1 MARPTSRSSS
11 SFFEALAKHDHGS
24 NAIATPTEA
33 HTYAQLLTAAKQVRD
48 ALSSQGAKKGDRI
61 AILAGKNIH
70 YAAAFLGT
78 WLAACI
84 AVPLC
89 TSHPIPELQY
99 TVEITESSI
108 LLATEVFQQQ
118 GADLC
123 DAAKGLKVVSIEEAM
138 SKASESTDDCYEPAS
153 EDEALIIMTS
163 GSTGKPKGGLH
174 THASMLAQM
183 KSLQQAWGYEHRDVL
198 LHVLPLHHIHGIV
211 NAFLTVLYAGG
222 CVEFADDKYSPDKVW
237 SRLRIGKPSQ
247 PQANISQQ
255 DRHVTLFMAVPT
267 IYTKLLAAAP
277 EGLTPEQFEH
287 IELCVSGSAALPSSV
302 KQQWQALTGHVL
314 LERYGM
320 TEIGMALSCGLVIK
334 NRLDS
339 SVGWP
344 MPGIQAKLVDGET
357 GERIDAFDTE
367 GEIWI
372 AGEQLFKGY
381 YNQPEQTEKE
391 IVTEDGV
398 RWFKTGDV
406 AIRSEENRGAYYIH
420 GRSSVDILKS
430 GGYKLSALQVER
442 DILEFL
448 GDKVK
453 EVAVVGLDDAEWGQK
468 VAALVTLQADETLTI
483 KELRDA
489 LKKHIAPYK
498 IPQALK
504 VLPDGIPRNAMGKVN
519 KKDLVARYDEL

>member
-1 MARPTSRSSS
+1 MARL
-11 SFFEALAKHDHGS
+11 SFFEALAKHDQAS
-24 NAIATPTEA
+24 TAIATPSDT
-33 HTYAQLLTAAKQVRD
+33 HTYAELLNAAQEIKD
-48 ALSSQGAKKGDRI
+48 ALTEKGNAKKGDRI
-61 AILAGKNIH
+61 SILAGKNIH
-70 YAAAFLGT
+70 YAAGFLGV
-78 WLAACI
+78 WLAGCI

-99 TVEITESSI
+99 TVEKTESSV
-108 LLATEVFQQQ
+108 LLVSKPFAAQASGLCEAIQGLKLIEIEPVLSATSSP
-118 GADLC
+118 DKSSSIN
-123 DAAKGLKVVSIEEAM
+123 DAAL
-138 SKASESTDDCYEPAS
+138 

-174 THASMLAQM
+174 THGSLLAQIC
-183 KSLQQAWGYEHRDVL
+183 SLKQAWSYEHRDVL

-222 CVEFADDKYSPDKVW
+222 CVEFADEKFNTVKVW
-237 SRLRIGKPSQ
+237 QRLRVGRPEKMTSTL
-247 PQANISQQ
+247 PQYERPI
-255 DRHVTLFMAVPT
+255 TLFMAVPT

-277 EGLTPEQFEH
+277 ADLQASQFEH
-287 IELCVSGSAALPSSV
+287 LELCVSGSAALPSSV

-320 TEIGMALSCGLVIK
+320 TEIGMALSCGLVLK

-344 MPGIQAKLVDGET
+344 LPGIQAKLVDSDT

-381 YNQPEQTEKE
+381 YNQPEQTAKE
-391 IVTEDGV
+391 IVIEDGV

-442 DILEFL
+442 DMLEFL
-448 GDKVK
+448 GDKIK
-453 EVAVVGLDDAEWGQK
+453 EVAVIGVADAEWGQK
-468 VAALVTLQADETLTI
+468 VAAIATPQNGQTLTL
-483 KELRDA
+483 KELRDEM
-489 LKKHIAPYK
+489 KKHIAPYK

-504 VLPDGIPRNAMGKVN
+504 LLKEGIPRNAMGKVN
-519 KKDLVARYDEL
+519 KKDLIARYEDL